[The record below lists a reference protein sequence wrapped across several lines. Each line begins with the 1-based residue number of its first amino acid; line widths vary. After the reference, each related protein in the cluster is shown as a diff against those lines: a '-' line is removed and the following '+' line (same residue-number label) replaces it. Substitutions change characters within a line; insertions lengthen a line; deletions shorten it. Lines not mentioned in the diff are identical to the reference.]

1 MNPAGLPL
9 GHYVP
14 GPSPI
19 HNVGPGLKLLSLVIF
34 IVVVTWF
41 NTSWWVLLIAAC
53 LLSAGYALAHV
64 PVNVGWNQFRPL
76 LPILILLGA
85 FQWWQNSWQYSLSVT
100 IGLALSVMAACLVT
114 LTTTIP
120 QLVSAIENA
129 VAPLGKLGVPVGNV
143 SLALML
149 TIRVIPLEFKIIH
162 DVMEAR
168 AARGAG
174 WSIRA
179 VFSPVLIRS
188 IKKAQDLSEAL
199 WARGAE

>member
-9 GHYVP
+9 GHYVA

-19 HNVGPGLKLLSLVIF
+19 HQLGPGSKICLLVLF
-34 IVVVTWF
+34 IIGVTWL
-41 NTSWWVLLIAAC
+41 NSHWWVLVAAGVV
-53 LLSAGYALAHV
+53 LVLGYVTAHV
-64 PVNVGWNQFRPL
+64 PPHVIWEQFRPL
-76 LPILILLGA
+76 LPIMLVLGA
-85 FQWWQNSWQYSLSVT
+85 FQWWQNGWFTAVTLVFSLTLSV
-100 IGLALSVMAACLVT
+100 LAACLVT

-120 QLVSAIENA
+120 EIVSAIEKA
-129 VAPLGKLGVPVGNV
+129 VAPLGALGVPVGNV

-149 TIRVIPLEFKIIH
+149 TLRVIPLEFKIIH

-168 AARGAG
+168 TARGAG